1 MRRVG
6 FNLTRTSALGI
17 ALLFFAHQVG
27 SAQTPTQEERQALAP
42 NGKLR
47 AAILIANPIYAIK
60 DASSGELRGTGI
72 DLGREMARR
81 VGVPFETVVYT
92 SPGAL
97 LSSTTSGQW
106 DITFFGIPPGQ
117 QYMELSPP
125 YMQVEMG
132 YLVPKDSQIS
142 AITEV
147 DQPGIRI
154 AVQEKGGAD
163 TLLTPALKQATL
175 VRRPTVAEAAEVLRS
190 GNADALAAIKT
201 YLIPTSQ
208 RLSGSRVLGGRIA
221 VEEFGIGVRK
231 GQVVGAA
238 YVGRFIEQVKKEGL
252 VKAAIEKAGI
262 RGLDAAP

>member
-1 MRRVG
+1 MKAALK
-6 FNLTRTSALGI
+6 LTLISTLGI
-17 ALLFFAHQVG
+17 TLALVVPSIV
-27 SAQTPTQEERQALAP
+27 SAQTPTEGERNALAP
-42 NGKLR
+42 TGKLR
-47 AAILIANPIYAIK
+47 AAILIANPVYASK

-72 DLGREMARR
+72 DLGTEMARR
-81 VGVPFETVVYT
+81 IGVPFETVVYT

-117 QYMELSPP
+117 QRMELSPP
-125 YMQVEMG
+125 YMRVEMG
-132 YLVPKDSQIS
+132 YLVPKDSRIS

-163 TLLTPALKQATL
+163 GLLTPALKRATL
-175 VRRPTVAEAAEVLRS
+175 VRRPTVAEATEALRS
-190 GNADALAAIKT
+190 GDADALAAIKT

-208 RLSGSRVLGGRIA
+208 RLSGSRVLDGRIA
-221 VEEFGIGVRK
+221 VEEFGIGVPK
-231 GQVVGAA
+231 GQVVGAT
-238 YVGRFIEQVKKEGL
+238 YVRRFIEQVKKEGL

-262 RGLDAAP
+262 GGLDAVP